1 MKLPQNNMSTQKG
14 RMNMKKTLKKMLT
27 LTVAC
32 LMIVLLA
39 ASCSGRDNDKDV
51 TTGKKTDGTTTVYT
65 TTTDVETTSEVTTTE
80 KFSWVSSSVSSGAP
94 WIISKTASTDD

>member
-1 MKLPQNNMSTQKG
+1 
-14 RMNMKKTLKKMLT
+14 MLT

-51 TTGKKTDGTTTVYT
+51 TTGEKTDGSTTVYT
-65 TTTDVETTSEVTTTE
+65 TTTSEETTTSEGTTTE
-80 KFSWVSSSVSSGAP
+80 EKSVISSVKQLDSSKGTTSIKPA
-94 WIISKTASTDD
+94 DN

>member
-39 ASCSGRDNDKDV
+39 ASCSGRDGDKDV
-51 TTGKKTDGTTTVYT
+51 TTGEKTDGTTTVYT
-65 TTTDVETTSEVTTTE
+65 ITTNVETTTSEAPTTE
-80 KFSWVSSSVSSGAP
+80 ERSLISSSVDTIRRSVEPTGN
-94 WIISKTASTDD
+94 